1 MAESNSLL
9 SLDKR
14 IHPDPLSKDANSK
27 TRSFWFIVS
36 GIISLSLIAAITAAV
51 VVLSTRPRAAPSQP
65 PPSLTP
71 MLLEPQPVDI
81 EHGTKFVE
89 EYPGHA
95 TTVSLAW
102 NVTWIDNQA
111 PDGSFARSV
120 VGVNGTFPIPH
131 IFAFVGDTVALNVT
145 NSLNVSFTI
154 HFQGTE
160 NDAYFDGTTATQCQI
175 APKSTFMYRMEVNKP
190 GTFLVHGVGS
200 GLETDGLA
208 TMLVV
213 SPVPLNN
220 SSSFEEHNLFIS
232 DWFHQPYSV
241 WSNAASQ
248 APNATARA
256 LEQSPYGALINYGA
270 VKSLVFLGE
279 TAYRLRIACLA
290 ATSAFTF
297 SLDGHDMILE
307 QVDGTLVEPKN
318 FTALEIFSGQR
329 YSVLVKT
336 RALGNQTN
344 LTYNFR
350 VQIIRSASQYA
361 QQPLALLPIQYEG
374 APSNAETF
382 IPTTL
387 PVAVSDTSFKALV
400 EPESPQPNA
409 TVFVHLSISSS
420 NYSDNVI
427 HKAFNNTPYSA
438 PLVPSL
444 YTAASIDPQFQN
456 DPLVYGAYSNA
467 HVIPS
472 LNTTVQLVIAS
483 NDTAAHPISLHGHT
497 LHILYISSTPY
508 NETNFLNQTFATTNT
523 RDTVIV
529 PAHGFIVVQFTATRA
544 GAWLLTSQLANDAE
558 TGLVATF
565 IVDAGAVRAGAGI
578 PLDHAQLC
586 SRQGVPVVGN
596 ADGNEGLELGLSE
609 EMNVVAVAQDGVIA
623 GKAGGYCLFRF
634 LNEICSSDGREYY
647 ECLEGNVWSG
657 PVVCAVGRTCSV
669 VGFSTQGDVVGCLE
683 TGAQTPIPRILSE
696 KDVVQLEQDALTGNN
711 PVVGGISASAP
722 VQAPTV
728 TDEPALLEEPDIVSS
743 PTAKPQSA
751 PTSSTPSKMTGT
763 QGPTTGDPCTYIINT
778 ILAAY
783 AESNNPSDAV
793 NLHNDIRDF
802 VSLRDGKKRPH
813 LVWDAAVANFAT
825 QDAIWSVANANCGS
839 GQLAHSPSWGSGVH
853 AKNLGWNNYVY
864 AVKQFVYYNDGRG
877 SECAQFFQNPGALS
891 HFSNMMSAGSSK
903 VGCGIGPCGGHDPV
917 IGCDYA

>member
-1 MAESNSLL
+1 MVESNSLL

-14 IHPDPLSKDANSK
+14 IHPAPLPKDANSK
-27 TRSFWFIVS
+27 TRSFWFIAT

-51 VVLSTRPRAAPSQP
+51 VILSTRPRAAPSP

-95 TTVSLAW
+95 STVSLAW
-102 NVTWIDNQA
+102 NVTWIDSQA
-111 PDGSFARSV
+111 PDGTFARSV

-160 NDAYFDGTTATQCQI
+160 NDAHFDGTTATQCQI
-175 APKSTFMYRMEVNKP
+175 VPKSTFMYRMEVNKP

-213 SPVPLNN
+213 SPVPLN
-220 SSSFEEHNLFIS
+220 SSISYEEHNLFIS

-241 WSNAASQ
+241 WSNAASL
-248 APNATARA
+248 APNAAARA

-270 VKSLVFLGE
+270 VKSMVFLGE
-279 TAYRLRIACLA
+279 TTYRLRIACLA

-297 SLDGHDMILE
+297 SLDGHDMTVE
-307 QVDGTLVEPKN
+307 QVDGTL
-318 FTALEIFSGQR
+318 
-329 YSVLVKT
+329 
-336 RALGNQTN
+336 TN

-361 QQPLALLPIQYEG
+361 QQPLTLLPIQYEG
-374 APSNAETF
+374 APLNAETF

-387 PVAVSDTSFKALV
+387 PVAVSDTGFKALV
-400 EPESPQPNA
+400 EPESAQPNA
-409 TVFVHLSISSS
+409 TVFLHLSIASS
-420 NYSDNVI
+420 NYSDNAI
-427 HKAFNNTPYSA
+427 RKAFNNTPYSA

-456 DPLVYGAYSNA
+456 DPLVYGAFSNA
-467 HVIPS
+467 YVIPS

-483 NDTAAHPISLHGHT
+483 NDTSTHPISLHGHT
-497 LHILYISSTPY
+497 LHILYMSSTPY
-508 NETNFLNQTFATTNT
+508 NETDFLNQTFSTTNT
-523 RDTVIV
+523 SIPRRDTAIV

-544 GAWLLTSQLANDAE
+544 GAWLLTSQLANDAAN
-558 TGLVATF
+558 GLVATF

-586 SRQGVPVVGN
+586 SQQGVPVVGN
-596 ADGNEGLELGLSE
+596 ADGNGGLELGLSE
-609 EMNVVAVAQDGVIA
+609 ELNVLDVAQEGVIE

-634 LNEICSSDGREYY
+634 LNEICSGDGREYY

-669 VGFSTQGDVVGCLE
+669 LGFSTKGDVVGCLE
-683 TGAQTPIPRILSE
+683 TGARTPIPRILSE
-696 KDVVQLEQDALTGNN
+696 KDVAQLEQDALTVNN
-711 PVVGGISASAP
+711 PVVGGVSPSAP
-722 VQAPTV
+722 VVAPTV
-728 TDEPALLEEPDIVSS
+728 TDEPALLEEPDVVV
-743 PTAKPQSA
+743 PTSKANPQSV
-751 PTSSTPSKMTGT
+751 PTSNTPSKMTGT

-783 AESNNPSDAV
+783 AESNSPSDAV

-802 VSLRDGKKRPH
+802 VSLRDGKKRVH
-813 LVWDAAVANFAT
+813 LVWDAAVADFAT
-825 QDAIWSVANANCGS
+825 QDAKWSVANANCGS

-877 SECAQFFQNPGALS
+877 RALS

>member
-1 MAESNSLL
+1 MAESTSLL

-14 IHPDPLSKDANSK
+14 IHPAPLSQDAKSK
-27 TRSFWFIVS
+27 TRSFWFILTS
-36 GIISLSLIAAITAAV
+36 IISLSLIAAITAAV
-51 VVLSTRPRAAPSQP
+51 VVLSTRSRATTSP

-71 MLLEPQPVDI
+71 MLLEPQPIDI

-102 NVTWIDNQA
+102 NVSWIDKQA
-111 PDGSFARSV
+111 PDGTFARTV
-120 VGVNGTFPIPH
+120 VGVNGAFPIPH
-131 IFAFVGDTVALNVT
+131 IFAFVGDTIVLNVT
-145 NSLNVSFTI
+145 NSMNVSFTI

-175 APKSTFMYRMEVNKP
+175 VPKSTFTYRLAANKP

-208 TMLVV
+208 TM
-213 SPVPLNN
+213 S
-220 SSSFEEHNLFIS
+220 
-232 DWFHQPYSV
+232 PYS
-241 WSNAASQ
+241 
-248 APNATARA
+248 
-256 LEQSPYGALINYGA
+256 ALINYGA

-279 TAYRLRIACLA
+279 TTYRLRIACLA

-297 SLDGHDMILE
+297 SLDGHDMTVE
-307 QVDGTLVEPKN
+307 QVDGTLVEPK
-318 FTALEIFSGQR
+318 TVATLKIFSGQR

-344 LTYNFR
+344 MIYNFR
-350 VQIIRSASQYA
+350 VQIMRSASQYA
-361 QQPLALLPIQYEG
+361 QQPLTLLPIQYEG

-382 IPTTL
+382 VPTTV

-400 EPESPQPNA
+400 QSEPQQPIA
-409 TVFVHLSISSS
+409 TVFLQLAISSS
-420 NYSDNVI
+420 YYSDNFI

-456 DPLVYGAYSNA
+456 DPLVYGAFSNA
-467 HVIPS
+467 FVIPS
-472 LNTTVQLVIAS
+472 LNTTVQLVITS
-483 NDTAAHPISLHGHT
+483 NDTTAHPISLHGHT
-497 LHILYISSTPY
+497 LHILYSSSTPY
-508 NETNFLNQTFATTNT
+508 NATKFSNQTFSTSTSIR
-523 RDTVIV
+523 RDIVVI
-529 PAHGFIVVQFTATRA
+529 PARGFVVVQFTATRA
-544 GAWLLTSQLANDAE
+544 GAWLLQSQLANDAVN
-558 TGLVATF
+558 GLAATF
-565 IVDAGAVRAGAGI
+565 IVDAGAVRAGAGV

-586 SRQGVPVVGN
+586 SLQGVPVVGN
-596 ADGNEGLELGLSE
+596 ADGNGGLELGLSE
-609 EMNVVAVAQDGVIA
+609 ELTVVNAALDGVIE
-623 GKAGGYCLFRF
+623 GKAGGYCFFRF
-634 LNEICSSDGREYY
+634 LNEICSSDGRQYF
-647 ECLEGNVWSG
+647 ECLEGNVWSA
-657 PVVCAVGRTCSV
+657 PVVCAVGRTCSII
-669 VGFSTQGDVVGCLE
+669 GFSTRGDVVGCLE
-683 TGAQTPIPRILSE
+683 TGAASPVPRIVSE
-696 KDVVQLEQDALTGNN
+696 KDVAQLEQDALTMNN
-711 PVVGGISASAP
+711 PVVGGVAP
-722 VQAPTV
+722 AETPVA
-728 TDEPALLEEPDIVSS
+728 TDDPSLPEEPVPTSNTGGSAAGNS
-743 PTAKPQSA
+743 PPPNPPS
-751 PTSSTPSKMTGT
+751 TSSTPSQMTGT

-778 ILAAY
+778 ILPAY

-793 NLHNDIRDF
+793 NLHNDIRDY
-802 VSLRDGKKRPH
+802 VSLRDGKKRVP
-813 LVWDAAVANFAT
+813 LVWDAGVADFAT
-825 QDAIWSVANANCGS
+825 QDAKWSVANANCAS

-903 VGCGIGPCGGHDPV
+903 VGCGIGPCVGHDPV